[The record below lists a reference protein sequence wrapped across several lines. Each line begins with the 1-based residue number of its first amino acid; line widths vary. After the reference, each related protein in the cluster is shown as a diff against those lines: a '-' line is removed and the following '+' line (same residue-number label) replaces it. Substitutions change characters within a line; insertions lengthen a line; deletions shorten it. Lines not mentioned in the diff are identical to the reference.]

1 MKNISKLLGTVAG
14 LLTLFLLTSALSP
27 IKTKSID
34 LKASKIAWKGY
45 KVTGEHYGSIKFKS
59 GALEFSGNT
68 LNGGYFVI
76 DMNTINTEDLS
87 GEYKNKLDGHLKS
100 DDFFGVKQHPEATLK
115 FTKVT
120 PKGNDYVIEG
130 DLNIKG
136 KSNPVTFNITVHK
149 SHAKAEFALDRT
161 LYNIRYGSASFFDNL
176 KDRAISND
184 FDIEVDLVF

>member
-14 LLTLFLLTSALSP
+14 LLTLFLLTSALP
-27 IKTKSID
+27 PVKTKSID

-120 PKGNDYVIEG
+120 V
-130 DLNIKG
+130 
-136 KSNPVTFNITVHK
+136 
-149 SHAKAEFALDRT
+149 
-161 LYNIRYGSASFFDNL
+161 
-176 KDRAISND
+176 
-184 FDIEVDLVF
+184 

>member
-100 DDFFGVKQHPEATLK
+100 DDFFGLKQHPEATLK

-136 KSNPVTFNITVHK
+136 KSNPVTFNMTVHK
-149 SHAKAEFALDRT
+149 SHAKAEFAIDRT

-176 KDRAISND
+176 KDRAISHD

>member
-14 LLTLFLLTSALSP
+14 LLTLFLLTSALPP

-34 LKASKIAWKGY
+34 LKSSKIAWKGY

-59 GALEFSGNT
+59 GALEFSENK

-100 DDFFGVKQHPEATLK
+100 DDFFGVKQHPEASLK

-120 PKGNDYVIEG
+120 PKGKDYVVEG

-136 KSNPVTFNITVHK
+136 KTNPITFNMTVHE
-149 SHAKAEFALDRT
+149 SHAKAKLTIDRT
-161 LYNIRYGSASFFDNL
+161 LYNIKYGSASFFDNL
-176 KDRAISND
+176 KDRAISNE